1 MLILPYTDALWVYF
15 YQLGKRVRQPPSD
28 RNSASHGDVIIRK
41 FISGNFTRGINGRS
55 SFRHHE
61 NLQRPVKRDFLNEK
75 LGFTRG
81 RSVSD
86 RNRLNMVSL
95 YHRADFFHR
104 DGGFFLWSVWI
115 NGLIMKQIAFF
126 IKTNHLTARSIPWV
140 YG

>member
-1 MLILPYTDALWVYF
+1 MLILPYTDALRVYF

-28 RNSASHGDVIIRK
+28 RDGTSHGDVIIRK
-41 FISGNFTRGINGRS
+41 FISGNFTCGIDRRTC
-55 SFRHHE
+55 FRHHE
-61 NLQRPVKRDFLNEK
+61 NLQRSVKRYFLNEK

-95 YHRADFFHR
+95 HHRADFFHR
-104 DGGFFLWSVWI
+104 NCSFFLWSVWI